1 MFQLDGS
8 AFGTVLDQ
16 VGDTPFTA
24 TPYFFLH
31 RQACDVYADSPVAPK
46 CLVIVPQ
53 IPSPDIYVL
62 GEGCL
67 DSEGLERLA
76 DFLVSLELVGGLCLR
91 SWCSGSGRATRS
103 IWG

>member
-1 MFQLDGS
+1 MFQLDSS

-24 TPYFFLH
+24 TPYFFLQ
-31 RQACDVYADSPVAPK
+31 RRACDVYSHSPVAPK

-53 IPSPDIYVL
+53 VPSPDIYVL

-67 DSEGLERLA
+67 DSEG
-76 DFLVSLELVGGLCLR
+76 LVSLELVGGLCLR